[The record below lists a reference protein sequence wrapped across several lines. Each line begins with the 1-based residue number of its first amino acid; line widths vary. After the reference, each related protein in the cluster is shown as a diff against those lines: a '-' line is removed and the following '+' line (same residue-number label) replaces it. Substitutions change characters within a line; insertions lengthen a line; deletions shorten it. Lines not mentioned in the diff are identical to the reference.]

1 MPGKDKT
8 VKKEAPAK
16 HAGKAEVKVE
26 TKAEPPAKPVKKTG
40 GFKKEWEPYRAA
52 LLAKRKTLMGD
63 LHGMR
68 DEVMGQSQQDASGD
82 LSKMP
87 LDMAD
92 VGSDSYE
99 REFTISLIEGDQS
112 ILSEID
118 DALERMEAGTF
129 AMCTN
134 GDCGKPIP
142 KARLEIKPYARLCIE
157 CQKKSEKGKL

>member
-1 MPGKDKT
+1 MPGKDKA
-8 VKKEAPAK
+8 VKKDAPAK
-16 HAGKAEVKVE
+16 HASKVEVKP
-26 TKAEPPAKPVKKTG
+26 EPVKPKKTG

-52 LLAKRKTLMGD
+52 LLAKRKSLMGD

-118 DALERMEAGTF
+118 DALERMENGTYGVCVN
-129 AMCTN
+129 A
-134 GDCGKPIP
+134 DCGKPIP

>member
-1 MPGKDKT
+1 MPHRDRSA
-8 VKKEAPAK
+8 KKESAVK
-16 HAGKAEVKVE
+16 VAGKPEPRAE
-26 TKAEPPAKPVKKTG
+26 PAKPVKKG

-52 LLAKRKTLMGD
+52 LLLKRKSLMGD

-118 DALERMEAGTF
+118 DALERMENGTYGT
-129 AMCTN
+129 CIN
-134 GDCGKPIP
+134 PECGKPIP

-157 CQKKSEKGKL
+157 CQKKSEKGQL